1 MKRTAVSRRTFLQ
14 VSSIT
19 GGGILLGLYFKPSIF
34 GQGQQPPRVIPIPSS
49 FIRITP
55 DGLVTIIAKN
65 PEIGQGVKTSLP
77 MTIADELD
85 VDWKDVRV
93 EQADLDTTKYSNQ
106 SAGGSTSTPNSWNQ
120 MRQVGAA
127 MRAMLITAAAQT
139 WNIPEAELTTSSG
152 KVIHAGTKRSIGYGK
167 LTEKAAMLTPP
178 DLEK

>member
-1 MKRTAVSRRTFLQ
+1 MNPRSISRRTFLQ
-14 VSSIT
+14 VSSVA
-19 GGGILLGLYFKPSIF
+19 GGGVLLGLYFKPSLF
-34 GQGQQPPRVIPIPSS
+34 GQGQPRVIPVPSS
-49 FIRITP
+49 FIRITS
-55 DGLVTIIAKN
+55 DGTTTITAKN

-127 MRAMLITAAAQT
+127 MRAMLVTAAAQT
-139 WNIPEAELTTSSG
+139 WNVPEAELTTSSG

>member
-1 MKRTAVSRRTFLQ
+1 MKPRQIGRRAFLQ
-14 VSSIT
+14 VTSVAS
-19 GGGILLGLYFKPSIF
+19 GGILLGLYFKPSLF
-34 GQGQQPPRVIPIPSS
+34 GQGQPPRVVPVPSF

-55 DGLVTIIAKN
+55 EGIVTIIAKN

-93 EQADLDTTKYSNQ
+93 EQADLDLSKYSNQ

-127 MRAMLITAAAQT
+127 MRAMLVTAAAQT
-139 WNIPEAELTTSSG
+139 WNVPEAELTTSSG
-152 KVIHAGTKRSIGYGK
+152 KV
-167 LTEKAAMLTPP
+167 M
-178 DLEK
+178 